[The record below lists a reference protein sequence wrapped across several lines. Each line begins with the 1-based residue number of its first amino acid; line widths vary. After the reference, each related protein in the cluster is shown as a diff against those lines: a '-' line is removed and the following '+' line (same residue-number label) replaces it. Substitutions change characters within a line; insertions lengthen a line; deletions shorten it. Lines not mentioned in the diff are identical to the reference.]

1 MEKQTTSQKTRLII
15 LTIIFLVL
23 IFGLSYILTS
33 CSSAYAPHRHSITDG
48 CGMSKGMVGYGPGGY
63 HGKNQ

>member
-1 MEKQTTSQKTRLII
+1 MKLSLEKKSTRLLVIV
-15 LTIIFLVL
+15 LFVAFIFTLAAL
-23 IFGLSYILTS
+23 LTS
-33 CSSAYAPHRHSITDG
+33 CSSAYAPRRHSVTDG